1 MSAIGVLKED
11 IVEIKT
17 TNKET
22 ESKIKCLEKE
32 LEEDLEDAAEND
44 ADLFGPIIRRSF
56 NYGIRLGQNITLM
69 LPLKV
74 ICRKNQNIT

>member
-1 MSAIGVLKED
+1 M
-11 IVEIKT
+11 EIKT

-44 ADLFGPIIRRSF
+44 EDLFGPKIGRGFIYAIIVTF
-56 NYGIRLGQNITLM
+56 RLGQDLTLM

-74 ICRKNQNIT
+74 MCRKNQNIT